1 MSNNVCRILRLWR
14 RRLSYRPRFGG
25 AVSGQIIGW
34 REGTVRSRTG
44 MLGRKRISWLE
55 TRTTDRGH
63 GAGEAQ
69 ETGAWEG
76 RRKMSFQ
83 KMLEFFVGNE
93 GMRIQPGRAYVVCVV
108 RHSGFL
114 VQRCEASVRRASG
127 CKAVF
132 RALENEPERAV
143 NVLNFSMM
151 RVNPE

>member
-1 MSNNVCRILRLWR
+1 
-14 RRLSYRPRFGG
+14 
-25 AVSGQIIGW
+25 
-34 REGTVRSRTG
+34 
-44 MLGRKRISWLE
+44 
-55 TRTTDRGH
+55 
-63 GAGEAQ
+63 
-69 ETGAWEG
+69 
-76 RRKMSFQ
+76 
-83 KMLEFFVGNE
+83 MLEFLVRNE

-143 NVLNFSMM
+143 NVLTFSMM